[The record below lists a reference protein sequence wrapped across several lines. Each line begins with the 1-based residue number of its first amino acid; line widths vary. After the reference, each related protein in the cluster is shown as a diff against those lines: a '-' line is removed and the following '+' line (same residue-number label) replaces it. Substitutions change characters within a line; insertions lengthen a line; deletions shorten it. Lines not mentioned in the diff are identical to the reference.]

1 MILLALLLSSLSWG
15 QTDVVIGQYFH
26 ARAEA
31 EFVEFLSTRGT
42 TVAEASEGSEKSIC
56 SDVDEFSD
64 SLKSITTLAT
74 KVLKDHKSEGNLW
87 RQPSSY
93 GDASK
98 MLMTPERAQSYAL
111 ERLRFSRLEAFARLS
126 KLAPGCL
133 DIFRRE
139 PSGAKNIKEIP
150 RFRLESLP
158 NVTAANFC
166 LVTVRYW
173 KELAGNIVPACK
185 KTED

>member
-15 QTDVVIGQYFH
+15 QTDILLGQYFH

-31 EFVEFLSTRGT
+31 EFVEFLSSRGT
-42 TVAEASEGSEKSIC
+42 PVAEAVESPEKSTC
-56 SDVDEFSD
+56 ASVDEFSET
-64 SLKSITTLAT
+64 LKSITVLAT
-74 KVLKDHKSEGNLW
+74 KVLKDHRSEGNLW
-87 RQPSSY
+87 RLPSSY

-98 MLMTPERAQSYAL
+98 VLMTPERAQSYAL

-139 PSGAKNIKEIP
+139 PSGAKNIREIP
-150 RFRLESLP
+150 RFRLESLA

-173 KELAGNIVPACK
+173 KELAENIVPACK

>member
-1 MILLALLLSSLSWG
+1 MILLALFLSSLSWG
-15 QTDVVIGQYFH
+15 QTDVLLGQYFH

-31 EFVEFLSTRGT
+31 EFVEFLGQRGI
-42 TVAEASEGSEKSIC
+42 TVAEATEGNEKSLC
-56 SDVDEFSD
+56 ASVDDFFET
-64 SLKSITTLAT
+64 LKSITTLAT
-74 KVLKDHKSEGNLW
+74 KVLRDHKSEGNLW

-98 MLMTPERAQSYAL
+98 ILMTPERAQSYAL

-126 KLAPGCL
+126 KLATGCL

-139 PSGAKNIKEIP
+139 PSGAKNIKDIP
-150 RFRLESLP
+150 RFRLESLA
-158 NVTAANFC
+158 NVTPVNFC

-173 KELAGNIVPACK
+173 KELAANIVPACK
-185 KTED
+185 KSED